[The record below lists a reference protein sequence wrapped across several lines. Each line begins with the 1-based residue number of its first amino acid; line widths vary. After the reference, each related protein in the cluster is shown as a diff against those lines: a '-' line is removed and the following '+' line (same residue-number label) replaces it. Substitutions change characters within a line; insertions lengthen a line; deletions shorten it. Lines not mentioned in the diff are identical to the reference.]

1 MRPIIFLA
9 TSVLIFVALTTPFV
23 AQAVWVPGDTLVPCG
38 YDLDDN
44 GKIDSPSALRDV
56 AAGEVRD
63 QEKLQGKLQEAC
75 DFNGIIQLANNIIS
89 VGIYLAVL
97 VAVAMFAYAGFLYLT
112 SVGDTGKMKEA
123 HTIFTNAAYGF
134 IFVLGAWLIVTLI
147 LSALVREGLLKKLLE
162 SLFGAF

>member
-1 MRPIIFLA
+1 MRPIIFLVTA
-9 TSVLIFVALTTPFV
+9 ILIFVALAAPFV

-56 AAGEVRD
+56 AAGEARD

-147 LSALVREGLLKKLLE
+147 LSALVREGLLKELLK

>member
-1 MRPIIFLA
+1 MKSLIIFA
-9 TSVLIFVALTTPFV
+9 NIVLLVVFVAAPFV

-56 AAGEVRD
+56 AVGEVRD

-147 LSALVREGLLKKLLE
+147 LSALVREGLLKELLK